1 MIRIRIVENKFALFA
16 ITQEKIGTT
25 TKILTLPRKL
35 RDGFVWFLVVF
46 LKKSTNFLRNYLVI
60 KAAMLTKTSASI
72 S

>member
-35 RDGFVWFLVVF
+35 RDGFV
-46 LKKSTNFLRNYLVI
+46 
-60 KAAMLTKTSASI
+60 
-72 S
+72 